1 MLHEECA
8 VFLPFHVTVSKFA
21 KMLVNLQLVLNSVLD
36 SSGLSSDIVIF
47 SGITAADAKAGVLL
61 SMPRRPCEVLLER
74 LMCCSTPRTKPGWT
88 SEWGKAATGGEANSW
103 RRGQEP
109 GSEPATNIENKY

>member
-1 MLHEECA
+1 MRMLHEECA

-61 SMPRRPCEVLLER
+61 SMPRRQIPCQVLDVLLNSPNKAR
-74 LMCCSTPRTKPGWT
+74 LDFRVVGRRLL
-88 SEWGKAATGGEANSW
+88 EA
-103 RRGQEP
+103 RP
-109 GSEPATNIENKY
+109 IV

>member
-1 MLHEECA
+1 MHRAEYIFANRNMRMLHEECA

-61 SMPRRPCEVLLER
+61 SMPNPL
-74 LMCCSTPRTKPGWT
+74 
-88 SEWGKAATGGEANSW
+88 
-103 RRGQEP
+103 
-109 GSEPATNIENKY
+109 

>member
-1 MLHEECA
+1 MHRAEYIFANRNMRMLHEECA
-8 VFLPFHVTVSKFA
+8 LFLPFHVTVSKFA

-61 SMPRRPCEVLLER
+61 SMPRRPCEVLLE
-74 LMCCSTPRTKPGWT
+74 MCCSTPRTKPGWT
-88 SEWGKAATGGEANSW
+88 SEWWEGGYW
-103 RRGQEP
+103 RRGQ
-109 GSEPATNIENKY
+109 

>member
-1 MLHEECA
+1 MHRAEYIFANRNMRMLHEECA
-8 VFLPFHVTVSKFA
+8 LFLPFHVTVSKFA
-21 KMLVNLQLVLNSVLD
+21 KMLVNLQLVLDSVLD

-88 SEWGKAATGGEANSW
+88 SEWWEGGYW
-103 RRGQEP
+103 RRGQ
-109 GSEPATNIENKY
+109 

>member
-1 MLHEECA
+1 MLYEECA

-47 SGITAADAKAGVLL
+47 SGITAADAKAQVYFCQCQGALV
-61 SMPRRPCEVLLER
+61 RFY
-74 LMCCSTPRTKPGWT
+74 
-88 SEWGKAATGGEANSW
+88 W
-103 RRGQEP
+103 RG
-109 GSEPATNIENKY
+109 

>member
-1 MLHEECA
+1 MRMLHEECA

-47 SGITAADAKAGVLL
+47 SGITAAEGRCTFVNAKAPL
-61 SMPRRPCEVLLER
+61 
-74 LMCCSTPRTKPGWT
+74 
-88 SEWGKAATGGEANSW
+88 
-103 RRGQEP
+103 
-109 GSEPATNIENKY
+109 

>member
-1 MLHEECA
+1 MLYEECA

-61 SMPRRPCEVLLER
+61 SMPRRPCEVLMER
-74 LMCCSTPRTKPGWT
+74 LMCCSTPRTNPGCG
-88 SEWGKAATGGEANSW
+88 GKAATGGEANSW